1 MQDNLKTLDR
11 YIYEAL
17 YDKKIG
23 YYTNNVPF
31 GKKGDFITS
40 PYISILFSEMIC
52 IWCILFWK
60 FLNCPKKFN
69 IIELGAGD
77 GKMMYQIINSCK
89 KFKTFNRSTNFF
101 IIEKSENLIKIQ
113 RKKLK
118 GLNVKWVKSFKELK
132 NNNCLFL
139 GNEFLDAFPI
149 KQFEKKN
156 STWFEKYVQENTMA
170 NKVKNIKVNLKK
182 YEKKVGFKF
191 YENQTFI
198 EISLDQIKLL
208 KKISSHINKVKG
220 GLLFFDYGYSEQQMY
235 NTLQSVK
242 KHKKVNFL
250 EDKGNIDITH
260 LVNFSL
266 LKKIL
271 ILNNL
276 KINGFTSQKKFLEKL
291 GIFARAEILSK
302 NMKFL
307 KKADLYYRIKRLT
320 DEKGM
325 GNQFK
330 VIFASSNKINFN
342 YGFD

>member
-1 MQDNLKTLDR
+1 MRLKNKVAIITGS
-11 YIYEAL
+11 AS
-17 YDKKIG
+17 G
-23 YYTNNVPF
+23 F
-31 GKKGDFITS
+31 GKGIA
-40 PYISILFSEMIC
+40 
-52 IWCILFWK
+52 
-60 FLNCPKKFN
+60 KKFTEEGAR
-69 IIELGAGD
+69 IIMVD
-77 GKMMYQIINSCK
+77 INS
-89 KFKTFNRSTNFF
+89 
-101 IIEKSENLIKIQ
+101 
-113 RKKLK
+113 
-118 GLNVKWVKSFKELK
+118 
-132 NNNCLFL
+132 
-139 GNEFLDAFPI
+139 
-149 KQFEKKN
+149 
-156 STWFEKYVQENTMA
+156 
-170 NKVKNIKVNLKK
+170 
-182 YEKKVGFKF
+182 
-191 YENQTFI
+191 
-198 EISLDQIKLL
+198 KLL